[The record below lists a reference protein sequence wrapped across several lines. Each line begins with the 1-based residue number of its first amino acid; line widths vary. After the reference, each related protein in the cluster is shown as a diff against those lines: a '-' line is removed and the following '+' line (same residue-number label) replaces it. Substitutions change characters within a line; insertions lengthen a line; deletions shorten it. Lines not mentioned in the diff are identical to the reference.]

1 MARVPVLASRAEVE
15 AYSYLR
21 GPAVVLREDGEDEV
35 VAIARLRRER
45 QSVRASDAEWEAYEA
60 WLLDR
65 NRAVIHQ
72 LLGLSSSGA
81 YMLE

>member
-15 AYSYLR
+15 AYDHLR
-21 GPAVVLREDGEDEV
+21 GPAVVMRGDGEDEM
-35 VAIARLRRER
+35 VAIARLRKER
-45 QSVRASDAEWEAYEA
+45 QSVRASNAEWEAYEA

-65 NRAVIHQ
+65 NRAVLHQ

-81 YMLE
+81 YTHA